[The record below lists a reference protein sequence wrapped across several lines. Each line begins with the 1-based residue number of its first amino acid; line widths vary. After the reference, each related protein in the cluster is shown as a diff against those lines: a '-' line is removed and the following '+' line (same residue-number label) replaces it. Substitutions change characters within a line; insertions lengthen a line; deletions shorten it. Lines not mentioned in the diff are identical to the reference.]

1 MQLNKKVLPAIN
13 KNAIRLRL
21 ALELG
26 VSENTIRLYI
36 NTNSE
41 NLTKAAALKI
51 IREATGLSDNEIL
64 IESKVKAQ
72 V

>member
-1 MQLNKKVLPAIN
+1 MQLHTKVLPRIN
-13 KNAIRLRL
+13 NNEIRLRL

-64 IESKVKAQ
+64 VEAKEPA
-72 V
+72 